1 MWQLSAAVVVWACV
15 AGSAVF
21 WGLRLF
27 VAPQAVPPGTP
38 VAALGASGGA
48 DLARVLGE
56 DPSPAV
62 TEAEAQL
69 PQSERFKLIG
79 VLSPPASRAQRE
91 GVALI
96 AIDDQPAKAY
106 RIGAAIEGDT
116 VLQAVQAR
124 GAVLGTRDG
133 VALVSLQ
140 LAPPAPPATGT
151 LPAAGAPALP
161 PRSGPMAPPMPGD
174 KGLPRRPGAA
184 QPLAYAPR
192 PVQQPMVQTP
202 QSVMQTHLGQTYPG
216 QTHQGAESGAD
227 DSNADEEQ
235 PTAGG
240 LPVR

>member
-1 MWQLSAAVVVWACV
+1 MWQQSAALVVWACV

-38 VAALGASGGA
+38 VASLGATGGA

-56 DPSPAV
+56 EPAPAV
-62 TEAEAQL
+62 TEAEAQV

-79 VLSPPASRAQRE
+79 VLSPPASRARRE

-106 RIGAAIEGDT
+106 RIGAPIEGDT

-151 LPAAGAPALP
+151 LPAAGASTVPMRAAPLTT
-161 PRSGPMAPPMPGD
+161 MAPTMPGD

-184 QPLAYAPR
+184 LPLVQGPR
-192 PVQQPMVQTP
+192 PVQQPMLQTP
-202 QSVMQTHLGQTYPG
+202 QSVMQTHLGAQ
-216 QTHQGAESGAD
+216 SGAD
-227 DSNADEEQ
+227 ESHIDDEP
-235 PTAGG
+235 PTVGG
-240 LPVR
+240 VPVR